1 MPADDP
7 LAEQIRARLAVPA
20 PARLSGDAD
29 VSAPGAH
36 PAGPPAVPAAVLMPI
51 IRRPEPA
58 LLLTRRT
65 AHLNRHAGQIA
76 FPGGRIDP
84 GDDGPVAAALREA
97 QEEIGLQPAA
107 VDVLGL
113 CDPYRT
119 GTGYE
124 VQPVVG
130 AIPPDLPLS
139 ANPHEVAE
147 LFEVPLDHALDPR
160 NHQLREAPWQGRI
173 RRFYAIEWRD
183 RLIWGATA
191 GMLVNL
197 SARLR

>member
-1 MPADDP
+1 MPADRRFLEHVRER
-7 LAEQIRARLAVPA
+7 LAEPGVGA
-20 PARLSGDAD
+20 PAGDDGLGPSG
-29 VSAPGAH
+29 PGTSS
-36 PAGPPAVPAAVLMPI
+36 AVPAAVLVPI
-51 IRRPEPA
+51 VLRPEPA

-65 AHLNRHAGQIA
+65 AHLRHHAGQVA

-84 GDDGPVAAALREA
+84 ADEGPVAAALREA
-97 QEEIGLQPAA
+97 REEVGLEAGA

-113 CDPYRT
+113 SDPYRT
-119 GTGYE
+119 GTGYAI
-124 VQPVVG
+124 QPVVG
-130 AIPPDLPLS
+130 AIPADVPLA

-147 LFEVPLDHALDPR
+147 LFEVPLDHALDPS
-160 NHQLREAPWQGRI
+160 NHQLREAMWQGRL

>member
-1 MPADDP
+1 MRTDGRVADHVRLR
-7 LAEQIRARLAVPA
+7 LAEAGAGRLGGDSGFAEGGALHA
-20 PARLSGDAD
+20 P
-29 VSAPGAH
+29 P
-36 PAGPPAVPAAVLMPI
+36 VPAAVLVPI
-51 IRRPEPA
+51 VLRPEPG
-58 LLLTRRT
+58 LLLTMRT
-65 AHLNRHAGQIA
+65 GHLRQHAGQVS

-84 GDDGPVAAALREA
+84 EDDGPVAAALREA
-97 QEEIGLQPAA
+97 REEIGLEADA

-113 CDPYRT
+113 SDPYRT

-124 VQPVVG
+124 VRPVVG
-130 AIPPDLPLS
+130 AIPPGLALA
-139 ANPHEVAE
+139 ANPQEVAD

-160 NHQLREAPWQGRI
+160 NHQLREAEWQGRR
-173 RRFYAIEWRD
+173 RRFYVIEWRD